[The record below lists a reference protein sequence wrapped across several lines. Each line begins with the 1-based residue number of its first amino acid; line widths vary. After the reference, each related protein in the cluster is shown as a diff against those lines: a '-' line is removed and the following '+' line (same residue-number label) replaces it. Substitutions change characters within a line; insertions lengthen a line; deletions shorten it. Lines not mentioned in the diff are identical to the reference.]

1 MPPDRASSN
10 SWESSSARAMAALAA
25 SGGRL
30 HILKQGFT
38 GIRCEDKVV
47 LAYKAFCLGG
57 QPVCLAGKYMHPHG
71 MEFLGMYGIHR
82 FTPNVMHSNVA
93 GEAGGTAATGEHK
106 GFFQFRIHT
115 AGNRTGPLADP
126 QGEIPVLVGPV
137 IGTKLR
143 IIPGAG
149 AQDHRQRGDGKG

>member
-1 MPPDRASSN
+1 MGKFFRTGYGSVGGI
-10 SWESSSARAMAALAA
+10 
-25 SGGRL
+25 GGRL
-30 HILKQGFT
+30 HIPKQGFT

-93 GEAGGTAATGEHK
+93 GKAAVPPLQVSIRVSSSSAYIRLETG
-106 GFFQFRIHT
+106 Q
-115 AGNRTGPLADP
+115 DP
-126 QGEIPVLVGPV
+126 WLTRRVKSPFWSA
-137 IGTKLR
+137 R
-143 IIPGAG
+143 
-149 AQDHRQRGDGKG
+149 